1 MRQLIPSAAAQ
12 SRGVIAAVVL
22 GTALTAGS
30 RATAAPETTR
40 EVPAAE
46 VNGEQIRDVTRYCQ
60 VCWRNARLPVDAWAD
75 CTQQVLAR
83 LLQTVP
89 TAHWSLMLQAD
100 GEEKREFLRAIDAVK
115 KRAQRTRK
123 PGELT
128 ADVADS
134 RQRPTTAV
142 REQWEAVNVAAEQV
156 LSDRQRRIVELSAN
170 GWAVPDIAAEL
181 GTTTERVSDEK
192 YKAIR
197 KLRVQLGVDAAA

>member
-12 SRGVIAAVVL
+12 SRGVIAAVVI
-22 GTALTAGS
+22 GTALTASGT
-30 RATAAPETTR
+30 TAAEETR
-40 EVPAAE
+40 PVPTSGL
-46 VNGEQIRDVTRYCQ
+46 NGEQIRDVTRYCQ
-60 VCWRNARLPVDAWAD
+60 VCWRNARLPADDWAD

-89 TAHWSLMLQAD
+89 AGQWTIMLQTE

-115 KRAQRTRK
+115 KRTQRTRK
-123 PGELT
+123 PGELSS
-128 ADVADS
+128 DVADA
-134 RQRPTTAV
+134 RQRPTVAV
-142 REQWEAVNVAAEQV
+142 REQWEAVNVAADQV
-156 LSDRQRRIVELSAN
+156 LSERQKRIVQLSAN

-197 KLRVQLGVDAAA
+197 KLRTHLGVDA

>member
-22 GTALTAGS
+22 GTALTATG
-30 RATAAPETTR
+30 TAAESRPTPTT
-40 EVPAAE
+40 EVS
-46 VNGEQIRDVTRYCQ
+46 GEEIRDVTRYCQ
-60 VCWRNARLPVDAWAD
+60 VCWRNARLPADAWAD

-89 TAHWSLMLQAD
+89 PDQWTLMLQAD
-100 GEEKREFLRAIDAVK
+100 GAEKREFLRAIDAVK
-115 KRAQRTRK
+115 KRTQRTRK

-128 ADVADS
+128 ADVADA
-134 RQRPTTAV
+134 RQRPTVAV
-142 REQWEAVNVAAEQV
+142 REQWEAVNVAADRV
-156 LSDRQRRIVELSAN
+156 LSERQKRIVELSAN

-197 KLRVQLGVDAAA
+197 KLRVQLGVDA

>member
-1 MRQLIPSAAAQ
+1 MRQLIPSAAAH
-12 SRGVIAAVVL
+12 SRGVIAAVVI
-22 GTALTAGS
+22 GTALTATG
-30 RATAAPETTR
+30 TASAEETR
-40 EVPAAE
+40 PVPTAE
-46 VNGEQIRDVTRYCQ
+46 VGGEDLRDVTRYCQ
-60 VCWRNARLPVDAWAD
+60 VCWRNARLPADVWAD

-89 TAHWSLMLQAD
+89 THQWTLMLKAE

-115 KRAQRTRK
+115 KRTQRSRK

-128 ADVADS
+128 ADVADA
-134 RQRPTTAV
+134 RQRPTTSV
-142 REQWEAVNVAAEQV
+142 REQWEAVNVAAAQV
-156 LSDRQRRIVELSAN
+156 LSARQKRIVELSAN

-197 KLRVQLGVDAAA
+197 KLRTHLGVDA

>member
-12 SRGVIAAVVL
+12 SRGVIAAVVI
-22 GTALTAGS
+22 GTALTATGT
-30 RATAAPETTR
+30 ATADDTR
-40 EVPAAE
+40 PVPTAD
-46 VNGEQIRDVTRYCQ
+46 VSGEEIRDVTRYCQ
-60 VCWRNARLPVDAWAD
+60 VCWRNARLPADDWAD

-89 TAHWSLMLQAD
+89 AGQWTLMLQTE

-115 KRAQRTRK
+115 KRTQRTRK
-123 PGELT
+123 PGELA
-128 ADVADS
+128 ADVSDA
-134 RQRPTTAV
+134 RQRPTVAV
-142 REQWEAVNVAAEQV
+142 REQWEAVNVAAERV
-156 LSDRQRRIVELSAN
+156 LSERQRRIVELSAN

-197 KLRVQLGVDAAA
+197 KLRVQLGVDA

>member
-22 GTALTAGS
+22 GTALTATG
-30 RATAAPETTR
+30 TAAESRPTPTT
-40 EVPAAE
+40 EVS
-46 VNGEQIRDVTRYCQ
+46 GEEIRDVTRYCH
-60 VCWRNARLPVDAWAD
+60 VCWRNARLPADAWAD
-75 CTQQVLAR
+75 CTQQVLTR

-89 TAHWSLMLQAD
+89 ADQWTLMLQAD
-100 GEEKREFLRAIDAVK
+100 GVEKREFLRAIDAVK
-115 KRAQRTRK
+115 KRTQRTRR

-128 ADVADS
+128 AEVADA
-134 RQRPTTAV
+134 RQRPTVAV
-142 REQWEAVNVAAEQV
+142 REQWEAVNVAADRV
-156 LSDRQRRIVELSAN
+156 LSERQKRIVELSAN

-197 KLRVQLGVDAAA
+197 KLRVQLGVDAA